1 MPWHGACVCRGLQD
15 PPKAQP
21 KKKNED
27 GMIKSDEE
35 GEGEEGEEEEEDL
48 MGDQSWAKTSADDFS
63 GAVDDMFADL
73 LNFKGP
79 PASPTSGPCPALRG
93 RGPSNERR
101 TPSLSSHQPKTHS
114 GACAHRSI

>member
-1 MPWHGACVCRGLQD
+1 
-15 PPKAQP
+15 
-21 KKKNED
+21 
-27 GMIKSDEE
+27 MIKSDED

-79 PASPTSGPCPALRG
+79 PASPTSGPCPRCVAEVQATNALALIAAKD
-93 RGPSNERR
+93 SQWCLMCTQINLKR
-101 TPSLSSHQPKTHS
+101 TRQKKCGMP
-114 GACAHRSI
+114 RSVRLARMWPRPRLR